1 MTSQVTG
8 TIARPGMGPGTW
20 AIVTP
25 TGETYEL
32 KDAPPALKQ
41 VGLQVQIQGQIRA
54 DIMTLAMLGPVL
66 EVQSFTILP

>member
-1 MTSQVTG
+1 MTIQVTG

-32 KDAPPALKQ
+32 KDAPTALKQ
-41 VGLQVQIQGQIRA
+41 VGLQVQIQGQLRP
-54 DIMTLAMLGPVL
+54 DIMTLAMIGPVL
-66 EVQSFTILP
+66 EVESFAIRP